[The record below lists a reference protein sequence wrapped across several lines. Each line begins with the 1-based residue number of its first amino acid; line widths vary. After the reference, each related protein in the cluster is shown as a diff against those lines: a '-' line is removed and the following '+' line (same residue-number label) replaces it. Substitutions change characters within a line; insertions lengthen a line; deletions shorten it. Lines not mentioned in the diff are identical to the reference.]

1 MLETAKYAISEAAK
15 IVMSFYGKEKKTD
28 HKSEVDLVTEVDIA
42 SEKKIVEII
51 KSKYPNHRFILEE
64 GEDSFTDSEYVWV
77 IDPIDGTTS
86 FAHDYP
92 MFSISIALFKSGK
105 PYLGVV
111 YVPYL
116 NELFYAEEN
125 KGAYMNDKKIG
136 VSIVD
141 SLNKSL
147 VATGFPY
154 TRIKSDID
162 NLKNFSKI
170 AKIAQGLR
178 RSGSA
183 AIDICYVACGRVDA
197 YWELGLKI
205 MDTAAAQVI
214 LIEAGGKV
222 TDYQGKNID
231 KDFSKVVATN
241 SVVHDQLL
249 NVLEGDET

>member
-1 MLETAKYAISEAAK
+1 MLETAKCAAKEAAK
-15 IVMSFYGKEKKTD
+15 IVMSFYGKKKETD
-28 HKSEVDLVTEVDIA
+28 HKGVVDLVTEVDIA

-51 KSKYPNHRFILEE
+51 KSKYPNHGFILEE
-64 GEDSFTDSEYVWV
+64 GDDSQTDSEYIWV

-92 MFSISIALFKSGK
+92 MFSISIALFKSCK
-105 PYLGVV
+105 PFLGVV

-116 NELFYAEEN
+116 DELFYAQLGI
-125 KGAYMNDKKIG
+125 GAYLNDKKIN
-136 VSIVD
+136 VSKID

-154 TRIKSDID
+154 SRIKSNVD
-162 NLKNFSKI
+162 NLNNFSKM

-214 LIEAGGKV
+214 LKESGGKV
-222 TDYQGKNID
+222 TDYLGRNID

-241 SVVHDQLL
+241 SIVHDELL
-249 NVLEGDET
+249 EVLDGEEK